1 MSKIKAE
8 YYGKVISKYDS
19 ILGEVRIEI
28 DKVKPSQ
35 HNYLRA
41 MGFGHIFETT
51 KFVGIEEE
59 KPKKTRTRK
68 SKPQQEEE
76 E

>member
-1 MSKIKAE
+1 
-8 YYGKVISKYDS
+8 
-19 ILGEVRIEI
+19 
-28 DKVKPSQ
+28 
-35 HNYLRA
+35 

-68 SKPQQEEE
+68 VKPQQEEE